1 VDQKY
6 KAGQLKTKIEN
17 NFGDLLSKRSYYYDF
32 RKSDFEWGAKM
43 KWFQNTFRLSPFRR
57 GFHIITGEIENA
69 LPDIQNIQIGLAHVF
84 IHHTSASLTINE
96 NADATVRADF
106 ETHFTKTVPENAP
119 YWEHSY
125 EGADDMPAHL
135 KASIW
140 EPGRESTFANIAIML
155 LGEGLLLQRLAS
167 SPMPQ
172 TLRKHFY
179 HALRFSKI
187 A

>member
-125 EGADDMPAHL
+125 EGSDDMPAHL
-135 KASIW
+135 KASILGSSVTI
-140 EPGRESTFANIAIML
+140 PITDGRLN
-155 LGEGLLLQRLAS
+155 LGTWQGIYLCEHRNYAS
-167 SPMPQ
+167 GRRITVTAFGQ
-172 TLRKHFY
+172 
-179 HALRFSKI
+179 
-187 A
+187 